1 VIPLRPGTKQRIIGG
16 VLVALSALIAL
27 LSRGIGFELDPF
39 FVMLGVLGVFLF
51 LIGSMRQWAD
61 RGRTGSLRTAN
72 PERRG
77 RA

>member
-1 VIPLRPGTKQRIIGG
+1 MTPLRPGTKQRIIGG

-39 FVMLGVLGVFLF
+39 FAMLGVLGVFLF
-51 LIGSMRQWAD
+51 LIGSLRQRAD
-61 RGRTGSLRTAN
+61 RGRTGCLRTGN
-72 PERRG
+72 SERRG